1 MGEKMNILTK
11 EKLNEKLQE
20 YYATNYGESSTDVW
34 YEQPAANVWDFKRGE
49 KYIAL
54 RAHILTGKVK
64 EFVE

>member
-20 YYATNYGESSTDVW
+20 YYAANYGESSTDVW
-34 YEQPAANVWDFKRGE
+34 YEQPAANVWVFKRGE